1 MFITGRRELGLVVK
15 MEKGN
20 TASINGTRGGV
31 VHAEV
36 TSKHTSGK
44 YHEEKQVNRELKQ
57 SNSHWNQTS
66 YILISIFTKKV
77 TYYLLSVCSINIEY
91 TCNFPLPSVLVSERF
106 FFSQSTYCMNKVFVC
121 MIHVWHFL
129 ILDFS
134 LSKNDFVDR
143 CFFFVKIKNMV
154 YKHFD

>member
-57 SNSHWNQTS
+57 VNSHWT
-66 YILISIFTKKV
+66 
-77 TYYLLSVCSINIEY
+77 
-91 TCNFPLPSVLVSERF
+91 
-106 FFSQSTYCMNKVFVC
+106 
-121 MIHVWHFL
+121 
-129 ILDFS
+129 
-134 LSKNDFVDR
+134 
-143 CFFFVKIKNMV
+143 
-154 YKHFD
+154 